1 MGNIYVE
8 NRRRKIEI
16 IERDHPG
23 ALICDLTSKSD
34 SDEYRVL
41 SPFYPHGGIP
51 VPKMNGTFSACVEGV
66 WQGLKVFE
74 NYGVDASCFRNDT
87 MKDIKRTV
95 RRFGKPLGHQFGDK
109 LLPYYEARMQIYL
122 PTYKCVLDNKE
133 KARLAINKI
142 KEALKKQDVDV
153 VFLDYNTNCDVRDCR
168 TPLSH
173 AGLVKLYIENNY
185 PVWTPGSKPYTKE
198 ELAEKDAKAK
208 ATSNKKNDRKSA
220 KGRKDKVDNQSTL
233 PGLFDNN

>member
-1 MGNIYVE
+1 MDHNIYIE
-8 NRRRKIEI
+8 NRRRKKSIAK
-16 IERDHPG
+16 DYPG

-34 SDEYRVL
+34 SEEYRVL
-41 SPFYPHGGIP
+41 SPFYPHCEIP

-109 LLPYYEARMQIYL
+109 KLPYFEARMLIYL

-133 KARLAINKI
+133 KARQAIDKI
-142 KEALKKQDVDV
+142 NEALKEQDV

-185 PVWTPGSKPYTKE
+185 PVWTPGMKPYTKE

-220 KGRKDKVDNQSTL
+220 KGRKDKVDNQTTL